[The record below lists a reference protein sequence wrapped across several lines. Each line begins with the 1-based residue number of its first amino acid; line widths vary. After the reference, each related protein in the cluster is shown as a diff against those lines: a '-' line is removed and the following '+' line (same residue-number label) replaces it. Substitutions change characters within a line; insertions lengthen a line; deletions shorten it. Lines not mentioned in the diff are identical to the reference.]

1 MAAPGAGVRALNV
14 RSQNIA
20 AQHKRLYTHL
30 HTMFEVHCAPNIGLF
45 VSSTSSIGGFSPG
58 QQCLGLFSWALPR
71 QSFGQRN
78 V

>member
-20 AQHKRLYTHL
+20 AQHERLYTHS
-30 HTMFEVHCAPNIGLF
+30 HTVFEMRCTSNIGPF

-58 QQCLGLFSWALPR
+58 QQCLGLFSWALA
-71 QSFGQRN
+71 GQPLRWRN